1 MTLPTAYAWLAK
13 EPGPLMLVEAL
24 KLHGTKEVIGSGDNP
39 TIIEWARETGLE
51 KLYNHDSVAWCGL
64 FMAVAAKRAGK
75 DVPESPLWA
84 LSWRTFGRPV
94 AHPML
99 GDVLVFTR
107 AGGGH
112 VAIYVGEDAA
122 CWHCLGGN
130 QGDAVSF
137 TRIPK
142 TRQHWARRPIYVN
155 QPTNVR
161 VVKLAA
167 SGQISAK
174 ED

>member
-24 KLHGTKEVIGSGDNP
+24 KLHGTKEVIGRGDNP
-39 TIIEWARETGLE
+39 TILEWAREVGLA
-51 KLYNHDSVAWCGL
+51 YSHDETPWCGL
-64 FMAVAAKRAGK
+64 FMAVVAKRAGLQPPK
-75 DVPESPLWA
+75 EPLWA
-84 LSWRTFGRPV
+84 LSWRGFGKPV
-94 AHPML
+94 AAPML
-99 GDVLVFTR
+99 GDVLVFSR

-112 VAIYVGEDAA
+112 VALYVGEDAA

-130 QGDAVSF
+130 QSDAVRF

-142 TRQHWARRPIYVN
+142 SRQHWARRPNYVD
-155 QPTNVR
+155 QPANVR
-161 VVKLAA
+161 AVKLAA
-167 SGQISAK
+167 NGRISAK